1 MPDIIEMEARAARAA
16 KQIAIMKKIESLQ
29 KYQMDLG
36 DGMDELRRNK
46 QNLKA
51 AHETYLGQWTG
62 KGGTAYKELAEDLN
76 SLNLQMEFSGSET
89 IDAIN
94 QEISR
99 LQQELNS
106 L

>member
-16 KQIAIMKKIESLQ
+16 KRIEIMKKIESLQ
-29 KYQMDLG
+29 KYKVDLE
-36 DGMDELRRNK
+36 DGMDELRKNK
-46 QNLKA
+46 QKLKT

-62 KGGTAYKELAEDLN
+62 EGGTAYKELAEDLN
-76 SLNLQMEFSGSET
+76 SLNSQMEFSELET
-89 IDAIN
+89 IEAIN